1 MIHYYKEEQ
10 EVNPVSRIFFLER
23 WSNSDN
29 AKFHYA
35 IWAEGGS
42 NLSAISFE
50 PDSVMKFGLNS
61 RTNRIRCDT
70 IGYHTNV
77 TRYAIFTRMTVF
89 RIFSNSAW
97 RARGF

>member
-42 NLSAISFE
+42 KLVADWFE
-50 PDSVMKFGLNS
+50 AGRRPASELDSVMEFD
-61 RTNRIRCDT
+61 R
-70 IGYHTNV
+70 
-77 TRYAIFTRMTVF
+77 
-89 RIFSNSAW
+89 
-97 RARGF
+97 